1 MPRQRN
7 PERDRARALWEADKS
22 RSLASIAAE
31 LGYPENRIRK
41 WKCED
46 KWEGSAPEALRND
59 KRERSEKRKSERS
72 DKRLIAAVEENDLLT
87 DQHRT
92 FCLYYVKSFNQIK
105 SYQRAFG
112 CSYETAH
119 AHAWEIMRKEP
130 IIAEIKRLKALR
142 NLDMMADGT
151 DVVELHMRI
160 AFADMTDFVT
170 FRRSGVELN
179 SSAEVDGR
187 LITKVKEGRDGVS
200 IELADR
206 QKSLAFLERYFE
218 LNPADKHKKDY
229 DNARLELEKQ
239 KQHESTTVED
249 LSPLAEML
257 NDDE

>member
-7 PERDRARALWEADKS
+7 PDRENARALWEADRS
-22 RSLASIAAE
+22 RTLASIAAE
-31 LGYPENRIRK
+31 LGLPENRIRK

-46 KWEGSAPEALRND
+46 KWEHSGKGTLRNN
-59 KRERSEKRKSERS
+59 KKERSVSIKT
-72 DKRLIAAVEENDLLT
+72 DKKLAAMVEENGQLT
-87 DQHRT
+87 DQQRA
-92 FCLYYVKSFNQIK
+92 FCLYYVKSFNATRAHQK
-105 SYQRAFG
+105 AFG
-112 CSYETAH
+112 TSYESAH
-119 AHAWEIMRKEP
+119 AHAWETMRKP
-130 IIAEIKRLKALR
+130 SIIAEIKRLKALR

-187 LITKVKEGRDGVS
+187 LITKVKEGREGIS
-200 IELADR
+200 LELADR
-206 QKSLAFLERYFE
+206 QRSLAFLERYFE
-218 LNPADKHKKDY
+218 LNPADRHRKAY

-249 LSPLAEML
+249 LAPLAEML
-257 NDDE
+257 SDDDK